1 MQLEEAIVKLLC
13 DALVMVA
20 MLWLKQQLGQQ
31 VFVTRMLMMALHF
44 KKMMMKKL
52 DQSKD
57 CVITHAKHLS

>member
-1 MQLEEAIVKLLC
+1 
-13 DALVMVA
+13 MVV
-20 MLWLKQQLGQQ
+20 MLWLQQQLGQQ
-31 VFVTRMLMMALHF
+31 VFVTRILMMALHF